1 VFEGRDFLDHPCALH
16 HLHPL
21 PPLRSGLHLMR
32 PVCKTGGLVVPV
44 AAVLV
49 PPLVLLV
56 VAVVAVD
63 ELATAPQLI
72 AQLVLRSQ
80 VVLDVDLLTLPR

>member
-1 VFEGRDFLDHPCALH
+1 MFEGRDFIDHPCALG
-16 HLHPL
+16 LHPL
-21 PPLRSGLHLMR
+21 PPHPSGLHLMR

-44 AAVLV
+44 AVALV
-49 PPLVLLV
+49 PPLVLV

-63 ELATAPQLI
+63 ELAAAPQLI
-72 AQLVLRSQ
+72 AHLVLHSQ